1 MTGRITGDAA
11 QMGNGLANACQT
23 RGSHRRSLTSASI
36 TTRDKRQRFP
46 LPPRER
52 GFGAAGFQSARTR
65 GQKIVGAQDLPKL
78 VGTYMGMERILFR
91 CRSRCTKERERKISN
106 SFL

>member
-1 MTGRITGDAA
+1 MTGRITIGNGDAA
-11 QMGNGLANACQT
+11 QMGNGLASDP
-23 RGSHRRSLTSASI
+23 RSHRRSLTSASI

>member
-1 MTGRITGDAA
+1 MT
-11 QMGNGLANACQT
+11 NAN
-23 RGSHRRSLTSASI
+23 
-36 TTRDKRQRFP
+36 DFPP
-46 LPPRER
+46 LPASGR
-52 GFGAAGFQSARTR
+52 FGAAGFQSARTR

-78 VGTYMGMERILFR
+78 VGTYTGMDRILFR